1 MSRELQNMIQNLA
14 LIQKKQLGSDDL
26 IRARMAKTESMILGL
41 SQEVGDNSTN
51 ITRLTGRVD
60 DLEWNSEITD
70 EQATAIT
77 SKVKARVSKILDYPN
92 GDSDIYYR
100 TFIAN
105 MYAYLR
111 QSFNLGSK
119 IRTTRKKHY
128 DTVMKGISA
137 WHPDIEELKNK
148 KDKRD
153 KARLEA
159 SNDR

>member
-1 MSRELQNMIQNLA
+1 MAKKLEDMIQNLA
-14 LIQKKQLGSDDL
+14 LIQERQLGSDDL
-26 IRARMAKTESMILGL
+26 VRARMAKTESIVLGL
-41 SQEVGDNSTN
+41 SQEVNDNSTN
-51 ITRLTGRVD
+51 INRLSSRVD
-60 DLEWNSEITD
+60 NLEWNSEITD
-70 EQATAIT
+70 EQATAII
-77 SKVKARVSKILDYPN
+77 SKVKARVSKVLDYPN

-137 WHPDIEELKNK
+137 WHPDIQELKNK